1 MELQFNEDTFNNF
14 EDPIQFTTQLETLQ
28 SQLPAIL
35 NDFTKYYVFFNKN
48 PEYPEYEQM
57 FNNIKS
63 NLNQINSELFTLSN
77 NVQVN
82 TEDINEKLF
91 ILDALIREE
100 KIKNRDLK
108 VKLGIVEHKNNASV
122 ELISDYKQIY
132 DSGYLRNW
140 ALFISILIAG
150 TAISK
155 IYKSSS
161 V

>member
-1 MELQFNEDTFNNF
+1 MALQFNEDTFNKF
-14 EDPIQFTTQLETLQ
+14 EEPIQFTTQLETLQ

-35 NDFTKYYVFFNKN
+35 SDFKKYFVFFNTN
-48 PEYPEYEQM
+48 PEYPEYGQM
-57 FNNIKS
+57 FNNIKG
-63 NLNQINSELFTLSN
+63 NLTQINSDLFVLSN
-77 NVQVN
+77 SVQTN
-82 TEDINEKLF
+82 TEQINDKLF

-108 VKLGIVEHKNNASV
+108 VKLGIVEHKNNASN

-132 DSGYLRNW
+132 ESGYLRNW

-150 TAISK
+150 SAISK
-155 IYKSSS
+155 IYKNPS

>member
-1 MELQFNEDTFNNF
+1 MTLQFNEDTFNNF
-14 EDPIQFTTQLETLQ
+14 EQPIQFTTKLETLQ
-28 SQLPAIL
+28 SQLPSIL
-35 NDFTKYYVFFNKN
+35 SDFKKYFVFFNKN
-48 PEYPEYEQM
+48 PEYPEYGQM
-57 FNNIKS
+57 FNNIKG
-63 NLNQINSELFTLSN
+63 NLTQINSELFVLSN
-77 NVQVN
+77 SVQTN
-82 TEDINEKLF
+82 TEQINDKLF

-108 VKLGIVEHKNNASV
+108 VKLGIVEHKNNASN

-132 DSGYLRNW
+132 ESGYLRNW

-155 IYKSSS
+155 IYKNPS

>member
-1 MELQFNEDTFNNF
+1 MTLQFNEDIFNNI
-14 EDPIQFTTQLETLQ
+14 EEPIQFTTQLETLQ

-35 NDFTKYYVFFNKN
+35 SDFKKYYVFFNKN

-63 NLNQINSELFTLSN
+63 NLNQINSDLFTLSN
-77 NVQVN
+77 NVGVN
-82 TEDINEKLF
+82 TEEINDKLF

-108 VKLGIVEHKNNASV
+108 VKLGVVEHKNSASI

-132 DSGYLRNW
+132 ESGYLRNW
-140 ALFISILIAG
+140 ALFISILIVG